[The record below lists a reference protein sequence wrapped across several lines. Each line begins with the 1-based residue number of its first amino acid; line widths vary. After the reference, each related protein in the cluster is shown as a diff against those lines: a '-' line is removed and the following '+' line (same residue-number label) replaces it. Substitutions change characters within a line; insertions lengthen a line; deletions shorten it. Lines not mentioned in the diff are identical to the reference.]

1 MTENEKLLTKAANDL
16 MALFEGLAKS
26 LDGVLE
32 IIEIQEARIRLLEAK
47 IGNYE
52 KNNSRDV

>member
-16 MALFEGLAKS
+16 MALFESLAKS

-32 IIEIQEARIRLLEAK
+32 IIEIQEARIRILEAK
-47 IGNYE
+47 IGDHE
-52 KNNSRDV
+52 KDNSRDV